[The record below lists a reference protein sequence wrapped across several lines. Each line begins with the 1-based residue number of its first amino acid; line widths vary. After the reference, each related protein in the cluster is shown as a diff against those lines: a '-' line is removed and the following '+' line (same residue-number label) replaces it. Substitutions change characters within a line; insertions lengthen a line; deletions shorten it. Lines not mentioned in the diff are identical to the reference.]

1 VNINKSML
9 GEMKMKIS
17 ELKKSGHAPSL
28 LASFLYFDVS
38 FMIWVLLGALG
49 VYITK
54 DFGLSPAEK
63 GMIVAIPI
71 LGGSFFRLVLG
82 VLTDRIGPR
91 KTAIGGMLV
100 TMVPLIW
107 GWLFGESLAEL
118 YMIGVLLGV
127 AGASFAVALPM
138 VSRWYPPHL
147 QGLAMGITGAG
158 NSGTVLATLFGPRIA
173 ESIGWHNVM
182 GIALIPLSFV
192 FVIYTLIAKDAP
204 SQPPAKPLKEYFN
217 VFKIRDTWYFCILY
231 SVTFGGFIG
240 LTSFLSIFFVDEYGL
255 SRVRAGD
262 FVTLCVIAGSFF
274 RPVGG
279 FIADKIGG
287 VKLLMFL
294 FVGFSISMFGVSIL
308 LSSFSIVTIFLFL
321 GMLFL
326 GMGNGAV
333 FQLVPQR
340 FSKEIG
346 FITGIVGAAGGVGGF
361 FVPNILG
368 TLRQIT
374 GTYATGFAVFA
385 VIGVVALTLL
395 ILAQLSWKKT
405 WVLGEQSVKI
415 QNKHYSKKTV

>member
-1 VNINKSML
+1 
-9 GEMKMKIS
+9 MKLRD
-17 ELKKSGHAPSL
+17 LKKSGHAPSL
-28 LASFLYFDVS
+28 FASFLYFDVS

-63 GMIVAIPI
+63 GLIVAIPI
-71 LGGSFFRLVLG
+71 LGGSFFRLILG
-82 VLTDRIGPR
+82 ILTDRIGPR

-100 TMVPLIW
+100 TMIPLLW

-118 YMIGVLLGV
+118 YMIGILLGV
-127 AGASFAVALPM
+127 AGASFAAALPM
-138 VSRWYPPHL
+138 ASRWYPPHL
-147 QGLAMGITGAG
+147 QGLAMGIAGAG
-158 NSGTVLATLFGPRIA
+158 NSGTLFATLFGPRLA

-182 GIALIPLSFV
+182 GLALIPLSIV
-192 FVIYTLIAKDAP
+192 FVIYLVIAKDAP
-204 SQPPAKPLKEYFN
+204 TQPAAKPIKEYFN
-217 VFKIRDTWYFCILY
+217 VFKMKDTWYFCLLY

-240 LTSFLSIFFVDEYGL
+240 FTSFLSIYFVDEYGL
-255 SRVRAGD
+255 TRVRAGD

-294 FVGFSISMFGVSIL
+294 FVGVAISMLGVSA
-308 LSSFSIVTIFLFL
+308 LSSFTAVTVLLFL

-340 FSKEIG
+340 FPEEIG

-368 TLRQIT
+368 TLKQIT
-374 GTYATGFAVFA
+374 GSYDAGFAVFSA
-385 VIGVVALTLL
+385 VGVIALTIL
-395 ILAQLSWKKT
+395 ISAQFSWRKT
-405 WVLGEQSVKI
+405 WVLGKKSVKI
-415 QNKHYSKKTV
+415 

>member
-1 VNINKSML
+1 
-9 GEMKMKIS
+9 MKIS

-28 LASFLYFDVS
+28 LASFLYFDIS

-63 GMIVAIPI
+63 GLIVAIPI
-71 LGGSFFRLVLG
+71 LGGSFFRIVLG
-82 VLTDRIGPR
+82 FLTDRIGPR

-100 TMVPLIW
+100 TMIPLFW

-118 YMIGVLLGV
+118 YLIGILLGV
-127 AGASFAVALPM
+127 AGASFAAALPM
-138 VSRWYPPHL
+138 ASRWYPPHL
-147 QGLAMGITGAG
+147 QGLAMGIAGAG
-158 NSGTVLATLFGPRIA
+158 NSGTLFATLFGPRIA
-173 ESIGWHNVM
+173 ESLGWHNVM
-182 GIALIPLSFV
+182 GLALIPLTIV
-192 FVIYTLIAKDAP
+192 FIIYILIAKDAP
-204 SQPPAKPLKEYFN
+204 SQPPVKPLKEYFN
-217 VFKIRDTWYFCILY
+217 VFKITDTWYFCILY
-231 SVTFGGFIG
+231 SVTFGGFVG
-240 LTSFLSIFFVDEYGL
+240 FTSFLSIFFVDEYGL
-255 SRVRAGD
+255 TRIRAGE

-294 FVGFSISMFGVSIL
+294 FIGLTICMFGISFLYSLTAVTIL
-308 LSSFSIVTIFLFL
+308 LFI

-361 FVPNILG
+361 LVPNILG
-368 TLRQIT
+368 TLKQIT
-374 GTYATGFAVFA
+374 GTYATGFLVFSAVG
-385 VIGVVALTLL
+385 IVALL
-395 ILAQLSWKKT
+395 ILGLAQLSWRKT
-405 WVLGEQSVKI
+405 WVLGKNSVKI
-415 QNKHYSKKTV
+415 

>member
-1 VNINKSML
+1 
-9 GEMKMKIS
+9 MKIS

-28 LASFLYFDVS
+28 LASFLYFDIS

-63 GMIVAIPI
+63 GLIVAIPI
-71 LGGSFFRLVLG
+71 LGGSFFRIVLG
-82 VLTDRIGPR
+82 FLTDRIGPR

-100 TMVPLIW
+100 TMIPLFW

-118 YMIGVLLGV
+118 YLIGILLGV
-127 AGASFAVALPM
+127 AGASFAAALPM
-138 VSRWYPPHL
+138 ASRWYPPHL
-147 QGLAMGITGAG
+147 QGLAMGIAGAG
-158 NSGTVLATLFGPRIA
+158 NSGTLFATLFGPRIA
-173 ESIGWHNVM
+173 ESLGWHNVM
-182 GIALIPLSFV
+182 GLALIPLTIV
-192 FVIYTLIAKDAP
+192 FIIYILIAKDAP

-217 VFKIRDTWYFCILY
+217 VFKITDTWYFCILY
-231 SVTFGGFIG
+231 SVTFGGFVG
-240 LTSFLSIFFVDEYGL
+240 FTSFLSIFFVDEYGL
-255 SRVRAGD
+255 TRIRAGE

-294 FVGFSISMFGVSIL
+294 FIGLTICMFGISFLYSLTAVTIL
-308 LSSFSIVTIFLFL
+308 LFI

-361 FVPNILG
+361 LVPNILG
-368 TLRQIT
+368 TLKQIT
-374 GTYATGFAVFA
+374 GTYATGFLVFSAVG
-385 VIGVVALTLL
+385 IVALL
-395 ILAQLSWKKT
+395 ILGLAQLSWRKT
-405 WVLGEQSVKI
+405 WVLEKNSVRI
-415 QNKHYSKKTV
+415 

>member
-1 VNINKSML
+1 
-9 GEMKMKIS
+9 MKIS

-28 LASFLYFDVS
+28 LASFLYFDIS

-71 LGGSFFRLVLG
+71 LGGSFFRIVLG
-82 VLTDRIGPR
+82 LLTDRIGPR

-100 TMVPLIW
+100 TMIPLFW

-118 YMIGVLLGV
+118 YLIGILLGV
-127 AGASFAVALPM
+127 AGASFAAALPM
-138 VSRWYPPHL
+138 ASRWYPPHL
-147 QGLAMGITGAG
+147 QGLAMGIAGAG
-158 NSGTVLATLFGPRIA
+158 NSGTLFATLFGPRIA
-173 ESIGWHNVM
+173 ESLGWHNVM
-182 GIALIPLSFV
+182 GLALIPLTIV
-192 FVIYTLIAKDAP
+192 FVIYILIAKDAP
-204 SQPPAKPLKEYFN
+204 SQPPAKPLNEYFN
-217 VFKIRDTWYFCILY
+217 VFKITDTWYFCILY
-231 SVTFGGFIG
+231 SVTFGGFVG
-240 LTSFLSIFFVDEYGL
+240 FTSFLSIFFVDEYGL
-255 SRVRAGD
+255 TRIRAGE

-294 FVGFSISMFGVSIL
+294 FIGLTLCMFGISFLYSLTVVTIL
-308 LSSFSIVTIFLFL
+308 LFI

-361 FVPNILG
+361 LVPNILG
-368 TLRQIT
+368 TLKQIT
-374 GTYATGFAVFA
+374 GTYSTGFLVFSAVG
-385 VIGVVALTLL
+385 IVALL
-395 ILAQLSWKKT
+395 ILGLAQLSWRKT
-405 WVLGEQSVKI
+405 WVLGKNSVKI
-415 QNKHYSKKTV
+415 

>member
-1 VNINKSML
+1 
-9 GEMKMKIS
+9 MKIS

-28 LASFLYFDVS
+28 LASFLYFDIS

-63 GMIVAIPI
+63 GLIVAIPI
-71 LGGSFFRLVLG
+71 LGGSFFRIVLG
-82 VLTDRIGPR
+82 FLTDRIGPR

-100 TMVPLIW
+100 TMIPLFW

-118 YMIGVLLGV
+118 YLIGILLGV
-127 AGASFAVALPM
+127 AGASFAAALPM
-138 VSRWYPPHL
+138 ASRWYPPHL
-147 QGLAMGITGAG
+147 QGLAMGIAGAG
-158 NSGTVLATLFGPRIA
+158 NSGTLFATLFGPRLA
-173 ESIGWHNVM
+173 ESLGWHNVM
-182 GIALIPLSFV
+182 GLALIPLTIV
-192 FVIYTLIAKDAP
+192 FIIYILIAKDAP

-217 VFKIRDTWYFCILY
+217 VFKITDTWYFCILY
-231 SVTFGGFIG
+231 SVTFGGFVG
-240 LTSFLSIFFVDEYGL
+240 FTSFLSIFFVDEYGL
-255 SRVRAGD
+255 TRIRAGE

-294 FVGFSISMFGVSIL
+294 FIGLTICMFGISFLYSLTAVTIL
-308 LSSFSIVTIFLFL
+308 LFI

-361 FVPNILG
+361 LVPNILG
-368 TLRQIT
+368 TLKQVT
-374 GTYATGFAVFA
+374 GTYATGFLVFSAVG
-385 VIGVVALTLL
+385 IVALL
-395 ILAQLSWKKT
+395 ILGLAQLSWRKT
-405 WVLGEQSVKI
+405 WVLGKNSVKI
-415 QNKHYSKKTV
+415 

>member
-1 VNINKSML
+1 
-9 GEMKMKIS
+9 MKIS

-28 LASFLYFDVS
+28 LASFLYFDIS

-63 GMIVAIPI
+63 GLIVAIPI
-71 LGGSFFRLVLG
+71 LGGSFFRIVLG
-82 VLTDRIGPR
+82 FLTDRIGPR

-100 TMVPLIW
+100 TMIPLFW

-118 YMIGVLLGV
+118 YLIGILLGV
-127 AGASFAVALPM
+127 AGASFAAALPM
-138 VSRWYPPHL
+138 ASRWYPPHL
-147 QGLAMGITGAG
+147 QGLAMGIAGAG
-158 NSGTVLATLFGPRIA
+158 NSGTLFATLFGPRIA
-173 ESIGWHNVM
+173 ESLGWHNVM
-182 GIALIPLSFV
+182 GLALIPLTIV
-192 FVIYTLIAKDAP
+192 FIIYILIAKDAP

-217 VFKIRDTWYFCILY
+217 VFKITDTWYFCILY
-231 SVTFGGFIG
+231 SVTFGGFVG
-240 LTSFLSIFFVDEYGL
+240 FTSFLSIFFVDEYGL
-255 SRVRAGD
+255 TRIRAGE

-279 FIADKIGG
+279 LIADKIGG

-294 FVGFSISMFGVSIL
+294 FIGLTICMFGISFLYSLTAVTIL
-308 LSSFSIVTIFLFL
+308 LFI

-361 FVPNILG
+361 LVPNILG
-368 TLRQIT
+368 TLKQIT
-374 GTYATGFAVFA
+374 GTYATGFLVFSAVG
-385 VIGVVALTLL
+385 IVALL
-395 ILAQLSWKKT
+395 ILGLAQLSWRKT
-405 WVLGEQSVKI
+405 WVLGKNSVKI
-415 QNKHYSKKTV
+415 

>member
-1 VNINKSML
+1 
-9 GEMKMKIS
+9 MKIS
-17 ELKKSGHAPSL
+17 ELKKNGHAPSL
-28 LASFLYFDVS
+28 LASFLYFDIS

-63 GMIVAIPI
+63 GLIVAIPI
-71 LGGSFFRLVLG
+71 LGGSFFRIVLG
-82 VLTDRIGPR
+82 FLTDRIGPR

-100 TMVPLIW
+100 TMIPLFW

-118 YMIGVLLGV
+118 YLIGILLGV
-127 AGASFAVALPM
+127 AGASFAAALPM
-138 VSRWYPPHL
+138 ASRWYPPHL
-147 QGLAMGITGAG
+147 QGLAMGIAGAG
-158 NSGTVLATLFGPRIA
+158 NSGTLFATLFGPRIA
-173 ESIGWHNVM
+173 ESLGWHNVM
-182 GIALIPLSFV
+182 GLALIPLTIV
-192 FVIYTLIAKDAP
+192 FIIYILIAKDAP
-204 SQPPAKPLKEYFN
+204 SQPPAKPLREYFN
-217 VFKIRDTWYFCILY
+217 VFKITDTWYFCILY
-231 SVTFGGFIG
+231 SVTFGGFVG
-240 LTSFLSIFFVDEYGL
+240 FTSFLSIFFVDEYGL
-255 SRVRAGD
+255 TRIRAGE

-294 FVGFSISMFGVSIL
+294 FIGLTICMFGISFLYSLTAVTIL
-308 LSSFSIVTIFLFL
+308 LFI

-361 FVPNILG
+361 LVPNILG
-368 TLRQIT
+368 TLKQIT
-374 GTYATGFAVFA
+374 GTYATGFLVFSAVG
-385 VIGVVALTLL
+385 IVALL
-395 ILAQLSWKKT
+395 ILGLAQLSWRKT
-405 WVLGEQSVKI
+405 WVLGKNSVKI
-415 QNKHYSKKTV
+415 